1 MVIVIDVLGRHIR
14 FCFLFSFLCTI
25 YSTPQEG
32 KTNVTTQTTSA
43 VRDSADTKFNTS
55 SIDSFFSVLW
65 QVGDDGGYSRRSSGL

>member
-1 MVIVIDVLGRHIR
+1 MLV
-14 FCFLFSFLCTI
+14 FAFFSLFYVPFI
-25 YSTPQEG
+25 KTPQEG

-65 QVGDDGGYSRRSSGL
+65 QVGDDGGYSRRSSGLVK